1 MMLRLALAIVL
12 SIAAQRVVAETS
24 AAQTAPD
31 SNTGRT
37 ETAYPLSILRDCL
50 SNAARDRSALSDCHG
65 RVAGRCLD
73 QVNEAGGN
81 LSNSAIHVCNGR
93 EITAWL
99 ALWAEDFQQ
108 SKRAPTAILKRY
120 ADVQTLAATECAKL
134 PDDALML
141 NISKCFAT
149 VYGPFLVDEIRRR
162 VARRA
167 SPKGGLPSE
176 SPDWRGQRHAYDEEG
191 GVRGFRRGGRRKV
204 LLNEPAKHSEAHIKR
219 KAHCLI
225 RVDGKTY
232 LSHLCIVHITKERH
246 PGSASVDIGTWN
258 AKSGGYFAFIR
269 SPARSGGTGGTW
281 DIDAKAVSQN
291 RKGSGTWSAD
301 WNAGESHAHNDL
313 GEFRHVGSCWINKRA
328 KLCAF
333 GVNMRT
339 LLALRAGP

>member
-1 MMLRLALAIVL
+1 
-12 SIAAQRVVAETS
+12 
-24 AAQTAPD
+24 
-31 SNTGRT
+31 
-37 ETAYPLSILRDCL
+37 
-50 SNAARDRSALSDCHG
+50 
-65 RVAGRCLD
+65 LD
-73 QVNEAGGN
+73 EVNEAGGN
-81 LSNSAIHVCNGR
+81 LSNSAIHVCNTR

-99 ALWAEDFQQ
+99 SLWAEDLQQ
-108 SKRAPTAILKRY
+108 SKRAPILKRY
-120 ADVQTLAATECAKL
+120 ADIQTLAATECAKL

-141 NISKCFAT
+141 NISKCFAS

-162 VARRA
+162 MARKA

-204 LLNEPAKHSEAHIKR
+204 LLNEPAKQLSETRIKR

-232 LSHLCIVHITKERH
+232 LSHQCIVHITRER
-246 PGSASVDIGTWN
+246 PSGSASVAIGTWYS
-258 AKSGGYFAFIR
+258 KLGGYFDPQLGGYFAFIR
-269 SPARSGGTGGTW
+269 RPARSEGTGGTW
-281 DIDAKAVSQN
+281 GIDAKAVSQN

-313 GEFRHVGSCWINKRA
+313 GEFRHVGSCWINERA

-333 GVNMRT
+333 GANMRT
-339 LLALRAGP
+339 LLAFRAGP

>member
-93 EITAWL
+93 EITTWL

-134 PDDALML
+134 SA
-141 NISKCFAT
+141 SARAS
-149 VYGPFLVDEIRRR
+149 VVEESSGPFRVTRVSRRWVEGSSR
-162 VARRA
+162 KIIPACPFTPATMRGNSCSSNSSNA
-167 SPKGGLPSE
+167 SSD
-176 SPDWRGQRHAYDEEG
+176 SA
-191 GVRGFRRGGRRKV
+191 
-204 LLNEPAKHSEAHIKR
+204 
-219 KAHCLI
+219 
-225 RVDGKTY
+225 
-232 LSHLCIVHITKERH
+232 
-246 PGSASVDIGTWN
+246 ASVSD
-258 AKSGGYFAFIR
+258 
-269 SPARSGGTGGTW
+269 
-281 DIDAKAVSQN
+281 
-291 RKGSGTWSAD
+291 
-301 WNAGESHAHNDL
+301 
-313 GEFRHVGSCWINKRA
+313 
-328 KLCAF
+328 
-333 GVNMRT
+333 
-339 LLALRAGP
+339 